1 MCQRKKN
8 THYRSANDSKNIPSL
23 RISYN
28 KDHPKWETHGGG
40 GGGEGGVVDLDGK
53 AELEVTEESLMK
65 AG

>member
-1 MCQRKKN
+1 MTRK
-8 THYRSANDSKNIPSL
+8 TSPRCVS
-23 RISYN
+23 RITKIIQN
-28 KDHPKWETHGGG
+28 GKTHGGG